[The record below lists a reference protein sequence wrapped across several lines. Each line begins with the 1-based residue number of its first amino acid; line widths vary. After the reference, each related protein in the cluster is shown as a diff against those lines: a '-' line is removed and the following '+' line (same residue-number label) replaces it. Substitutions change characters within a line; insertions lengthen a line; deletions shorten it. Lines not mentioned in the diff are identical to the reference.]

1 VIEDNFCQGRPDWD
15 KVGAT
20 FTPDVHSF
28 EAMKIRMLNAGH
40 QVLANAGELL
50 GRPTIASCM
59 ADPQISGFFRKVQTE
74 EISPHVASVPGT
86 SPAVYLDLITRRFSN
101 PQIHD
106 TTRRVAFD
114 GSSRH
119 PGFILPIL
127 REALAAGSPISG
139 LALTEAL
146 WARMCYGTRE
156 DGSEID
162 ANDPIWS
169 DLVAAAQRARTEPI
183 AWLAQAQIYGDLAQD
198 MQFATAFSD
207 WLSVIWKTGTRAA
220 LSDYLSSA

>member
-1 VIEDNFCQGRPDWD
+1 
-15 KVGAT
+15 
-20 FTPDVHSF
+20 
-28 EAMKIRMLNAGH
+28 L
-40 QVLANAGELL
+40 
-50 GRPTIASCM
+50 PTIAACM
-59 ADPQISGFFRKVQTE
+59 SDPQIASFFQKVQTT

-86 SPAVYLDLITRRFSN
+86 PPEAYLALITRRFSN
-101 PQIHD
+101 PEIHD

-119 PGFILPIL
+119 AGFILPIL
-127 REALAAGSPISG
+127 RDALAAGTLISG

-156 DGSEID
+156 DGSVIE

-169 DLVAAAQRARTEPI
+169 DLVSAAQRAQTEPA
-183 AWLAQAQIYGDLAQD
+183 AWLAQSQIYGDLAQH

-207 WLSVIWKTGTRAA
+207 WLSVIWKNGTRTA
-220 LSDYLSSA
+220 LAEYLSRA